1 MKEGLGTM
9 KNHSANAY
17 TKPALLGEADALRF
31 VSAPRATRVF
41 ARMLMGGALLIALA
55 LMVVPWQQNS
65 PGKGRVSAYTPVE
78 RQQNIE
84 APIEGRLAKW
94 YVQEGTQVREGD
106 AIADIVDNDPEIM
119 QRLEREKEALEERI
133 MAAKNRFSAVDERI
147 LSLRLSQTAAVAAAD
162 ARVRMARDRVRSA
175 EQGLEAAEAAKKAAE
190 LNFERQ
196 EGLFEKGLS
205 SKRTF
210 ELSELEKARTQVEV
224 ERARA
229 SLSAA
234 KSEVAAMQSDL
245 SRAQNDTSA
254 GINDATASR
263 ASAQSEIASAKVELA
278 RIEVRLARQ
287 STQAIKAP
295 RNGTILRVQAR
306 QGTEMVKA
314 GDVLAILVPDTQE
327 RAVEMWIDGN
337 DINLVRPGRK
347 VRLQFEGWPAIQA
360 SGWPTLAV
368 GTFGGRVAFVD
379 ASDDGKGK
387 FRVMVV
393 PSGEEAWPQA
403 SMLRQ
408 GTRANGWILLD
419 RVSLAYELWR
429 QLNGFPPEW
438 SEGGEKDEKSEKDS
452 KKGG

>member
-1 MKEGLGTM
+1 M
-9 KNHSANAY
+9 NNPISQNATPY
-17 TKPALLGEADALRF
+17 AKPALLGEADVLRF

-41 ARMLMGGALLIALA
+41 ARMMLGGILLIVLA
-55 LMVVPWQQNS
+55 LVVVPWQQNS

-78 RQQNIE
+78 RQQSIE

-94 YVQEGTQVREGD
+94 YVQEGSQVKEGD
-106 AIADIVDNDPEIM
+106 PIADIVDNDPEIM
-119 QRLEREKEALEERI
+119 QRFEREKEALEERV
-133 MAAKNRFSAVDERI
+133 MAAKSRFSAVDERI
-147 LSLRLSQTAAVAAAD
+147 ASLKLSQTAAISAAD
-162 ARVRMARDRVRSA
+162 ARVRMARDRVRAA
-175 EQGLEAAEAAKKAAE
+175 EQGLEAAEAAEKTAA

-196 EGLFEKGLS
+196 QGLFDKGLA

-210 ELSELEKARTQVEV
+210 ELAELEKARTQVEV
-224 ERARA
+224 ERQRA
-229 SLSAA
+229 ALSAS
-234 KSEVAAMQSDL
+234 KSDVAAMQSDL
-245 SRAQNDTSA
+245 ARVQNDTSA
-254 GINDATASR
+254 GINDATATR
-263 ASAQSEIASAKVELA
+263 AAAQSEIASAKVEIA

-295 RNGTILRVQAR
+295 RDGAILRVQAR
-306 QGTEMVKA
+306 QGTEMVKS

-337 DINLVRPGRK
+337 DVNLVRPGRK
-347 VRLQFEGWPAIQA
+347 VRLQFEGWPAVQA

-393 PSGEEAWPQA
+393 PNGEEPWPHP

-419 RVSLAYELWR
+419 QVSLGYELWR

-438 SEGGEKDEKSEKDS
+438 SETADDGSKGDKDT
-452 KKGG
+452 KKGS